1 MKLEFIIRPKDQ
13 HQLLKDLIMGNTDR
27 TIMKVVTVE
36 IEQAE
41 TENENKDK
49 E

>member
-1 MKLEFIIRPKDQ
+1 MKYEFIIRPADQ

-27 TIMKVVTVE
+27 TPMKVVTVE

-41 TENENKDK
+41 TENEDK